1 MLFTWCMLGGLIF
14 LFAPETWTSKFQ
26 FAFTRIFSWPLS
38 VSRVVS
44 LSARTQ
50 QQPTDVVG
58 YSQYNQLQNH
68 LANLTAELNQ
78 ERQKVRTLS
87 GLRDRRP
94 ALEGAG
100 LVLADV
106 ITSSVGGLQ
115 NALIVNR
122 GANDGLAKGQFVL
135 ADNSV
140 IGTIST
146 VASRTAEIKLIT
158 DPTSKIPV
166 EIAELNVS
174 RIMQGTGKY
183 SARIQMLS
191 IKHRVRVGDSVYAC
205 KKPGFLDTPLIVGKV
220 AKCIRDDEN
229 PSVWDITVKPACD
242 IEGLN
247 SVAVLIMN
255 PQK

>member
-1 MLFTWCMLGGLIF
+1 MFTWCMLGGLIF
-14 LFAPETWTSKFQ
+14 IFAPQTWTSKFQ

-44 LSARTQ
+44 LSARA
-50 QQPTDVVG
+50 QQPPADVVSN
-58 YSQYNQLQNH
+58 SQYNQLQNH

-78 ERQKVRTLS
+78 ERQKTRALS
-87 GLRDRRP
+87 GLRDRP

-115 NALIVNR
+115 NAIIVNR
-122 GANDGLAKGQFVL
+122 GTNDGLVKGQFVL
-135 ADNSV
+135 ADNSIV
-140 IGTIST
+140 GAISA
-146 VASRTAEIKLIT
+146 VSSRTAEIKLIT

-166 EIAELNVS
+166 TIAELNVS
-174 RIMQGTGKY
+174 RVMQGAGKY
-183 SARIQMLS
+183 LARILMLS
-191 IKHRVRVGDSVYAC
+191 IKHKVRVGDSVYAC

-242 IEGLN
+242 IEGLS

-255 PQK
+255 PKNN